1 MKKFWSYFRLFIT
14 SMGLAMILLIFYTAI
29 KMLFDSQQKNIIDYY
44 KSLADR
50 LSIFMYTWNTLIL
63 SVIIFI
69 LLLIYYKGK
78 SPFGNS
84 LNRFN

>member
-1 MKKFWSYFRLFIT
+1 MNKFWSYFRLFVT
-14 SMGLAMILLIFYTAI
+14 SMGIALILLIFYTAI
-29 KMLFDSQQKNIIDYY
+29 KMLFDLKQKNIIDYY
-44 KSLADR
+44 KTLADR
-50 LSIFMYTWNTLIL
+50 LSISMYTWNTLIL

-84 LNRFN
+84 QNGYN